1 MPHNGRDKRGTLQH
15 ARMSELQRRRILG
28 AALEILEELGYRG
41 ITVTQIADRARMS
54 RKTFYEHF
62 EDREGCLIA
71 ALEDLAAGALRT
83 AGPAPKT
90 RSARVLDGRDPLDG
104 LGTRVTYRTL
114 RVLTAIAERPGA
126 SNREIAGVAGISDQG
141 QISRLLGRLER
152 LAVVERVGARPARG
166 EANAWRLTAWG
177 EEVKR
182 AIDGVR

>member
-83 AGPAPKT
+83 AGPAPMH
-90 RSARVLDGRDPLDG
+90 DPLEG
-104 LGTRVTYRTL
+104 LGRRVTYRTL
-114 RVLTAIAERPGA
+114 RVLAAIAERPGA
-126 SNREIAGVAGISDQG
+126 SNREIAGLAGITDEG

-152 LAVVERVGARPARG
+152 IGVVERTGRRPARG

-177 EEVKR
+177 EEVKK